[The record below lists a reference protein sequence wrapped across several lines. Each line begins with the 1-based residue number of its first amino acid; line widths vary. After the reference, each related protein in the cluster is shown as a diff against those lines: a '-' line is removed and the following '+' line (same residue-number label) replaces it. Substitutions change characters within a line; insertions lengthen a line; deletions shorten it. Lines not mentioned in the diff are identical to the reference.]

1 LNTPKPKRWNGKM
14 ETLSA
19 EYLNRILEQ
28 MLTYGDRVQFALA
41 GGGQGPRYQVI
52 NASEKKMTFD
62 GDHLLSHNTDDFKSG
77 TTSLI
82 YTLEQIEAAIAGAGK
97 KSAGTGAA
105 RGGSGSGSGS
115 GGTRTTAAQKT
126 ALVEAEKYEYFKSN
140 RATLPADIGK
150 HAAEITALMMN
161 GLSAEDA
168 FADVIKR
175 RH

>member
-1 LNTPKPKRWNGKM
+1 M

-82 YTLEQIEAAIAGAGK
+82 YTLEQIEAAIAGAGRK
-97 KSAGTGAA
+97 TAGTGAA
-105 RGGSGSGSGS
+105 RGGSGGGSGA
-115 GGTRTTAAQKT
+115 TRTTAAQKT
-126 ALVEAEKYEYFKSN
+126 ALVEAEKYEYFKAN
-140 RATLPADIGK
+140 RAALPADIGK